1 MLSSDKVGALVITDE
16 GCEYSP
22 LTDEPSEL
30 MLTLGSLLGTLTVD
44 MVVVLVITVLTSER
58 REGLPT
64 TSVGGR

>member
-1 MLSSDKVGALVITDE
+1 
-16 GCEYSP
+16 
-22 LTDEPSEL
+22 

>member
-1 MLSSDKVGALVITDE
+1 
-16 GCEYSP
+16 
-22 LTDEPSEL
+22 
-30 MLTLGSLLGTLTVD
+30 MLTLGSLLGTFTVG